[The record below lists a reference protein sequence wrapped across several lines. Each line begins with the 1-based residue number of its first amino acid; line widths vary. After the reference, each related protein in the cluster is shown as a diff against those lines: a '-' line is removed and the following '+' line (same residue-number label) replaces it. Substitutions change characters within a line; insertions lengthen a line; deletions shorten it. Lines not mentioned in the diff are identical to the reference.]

1 MPWPQMYIPLILYTI
16 QIYVPCVFFHI
27 ASFGLTLLLL
37 SQPLLNLFC
46 LLPISLRWPMIC
58 TCTPI
63 QMPITCTSSLPTPP
77 QFKFLL
83 LNSTH
88 LLNCDLQLFIYA
100 HKNMITLSKYCVCH
114 IQTQSHILTS
124 LTSWTLMLRLM
135 KLNAY
140 DQWLDLTCISA
151 PCMFY
156 D

>member
-1 MPWPQMYIPLILYTI
+1 MHTTQEACHTMHASARHCMAKSGGPISSCQDDYYSASWCRGLRCTFHSYYIQYK
-16 QIYVPCVFFHI
+16 
-27 ASFGLTLLLL
+27 SMLLG
-37 SQPLLNLFC
+37 QPLLDLFC
-46 LLPISLRWPMIC
+46 LLPISLHWPMIC

-114 IQTQSHILTS
+114 IWTQSHIF
-124 LTSWTLMLRLM
+124 
-135 KLNAY
+135 N
-140 DQWLDLTCISA
+140 
-151 PCMFY
+151 
-156 D
+156 